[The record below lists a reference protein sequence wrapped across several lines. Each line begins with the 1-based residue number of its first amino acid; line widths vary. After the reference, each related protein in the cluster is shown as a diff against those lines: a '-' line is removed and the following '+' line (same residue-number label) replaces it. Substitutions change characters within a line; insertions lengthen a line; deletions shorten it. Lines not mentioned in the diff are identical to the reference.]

1 MNDKFEE
8 LFKAMHQFHKLR
20 MGEMM
25 PNVSGADFWAMNNI
39 VNKSEDGK
47 ITISELAK
55 KTNVLPSAISRTIR
69 GLEDK
74 GYVERTINKNDRRN
88 TYVEM
93 TDRGIEVIYC
103 VCEIITP
110 LIANVN
116 HQKCQPP
123 NIHAP
128 QQHRTQHFY
137 FICFNATI
145 NLILLNNT
153 GILYH

>member
-20 MGEMM
+20 IGEMM

-93 TDRGIEVIYC
+93 TDRGNKSILMNPTDPFQLEMKK
-103 VCEIITP
+103 P
-110 LIANVN
+110 
-116 HQKCQPP
+116 
-123 NIHAP
+123 IH
-128 QQHRTQHFY
+128 FLL
-137 FICFNATI
+137 FMNSK
-145 NLILLNNT
+145 NL
-153 GILYH
+153 

>member
-8 LFKAMHQFHKLR
+8 LFKAMYQFHKLR
-20 MGEMM
+20 IGEMM

-39 VNKSEDGK
+39 VNNSEDGK

-93 TDRGIEVIYC
+93 TDRGIEVMQEVKETMHNFGEAVLSKLDEDELSQLVAY
-103 VCEIITP
+103 
-110 LIANVN
+110 
-116 HQKCQPP
+116 
-123 NIHAP
+123 
-128 QQHRTQHFY
+128 
-137 FICFNATI
+137 
-145 NLILLNNT
+145 LNN
-153 GILYH
+153 IYDIAKKEIEIRKIKK